1 MSQKLKVM
9 PATITRPK
17 TAKKKPAVSQG
28 LKRVATLKKVT
39 TKKGKDLE
47 SFKELIAQCQKIG
60 SELYDKGL
68 IKPYDPIR

>member
-1 MSQKLKVM
+1 MNWTEIEIVTSNE
-9 PATITRPK
+9 
-17 TAKKKPAVSQG
+17 AVDAISEILYELGISGVSIQDPH
-28 LKRVATLKKVT
+28 
-39 TKKGKDLE
+39 DLE

>member
-1 MSQKLKVM
+1 M
-9 PATITRPK
+9 PATLTCPK
-17 TAKKKPAVSQG
+17 TAKRKPIVSQG
-28 LKRVATLKKVT
+28 LKRVATPKKVT

-60 SELYDKGL
+60 SELYDKSL

>member
-1 MSQKLKVM
+1 M
-9 PATITRPK
+9 PATLTRPK
-17 TAKKKPAVSQG
+17 TATP
-28 LKRVATLKKVT
+28 KKVT

-60 SELYDKGL
+60 SELYDKSL

>member
-1 MSQKLKVM
+1 M
-9 PATITRPK
+9 PATLTRPK
-17 TAKKKPAVSQG
+17 TAKRKATATQG
-28 LKRVATLKKVT
+28 LKRVATPKKVT

-47 SFKELIAQCQKIG
+47 SFKELISQCQKIG

>member
-1 MSQKLKVM
+1 M
-9 PATITRPK
+9 PATLTRPK
-17 TAKKKPAVSQG
+17 TTKRKPAVLQG
-28 LKRVATLKKVT
+28 LKRVATPKKVT

-68 IKPYDPIR
+68 IHPYDPIR